1 MAIIDRWVDGVLREQ
16 WDETARVLTS
26 WDKHG
31 VQVEQRPYTAAE
43 NAQADARAAAET
55 LVANEQSISTKLQQ
69 DLAAMQAIL
78 DQTNADLNANPAQEI
93 KDLARA
99 VRRLIRKV
107 ERILDDTK

>member
-26 WDKHG
+26 WDEHG
-31 VQVEQRPYTAAE
+31 VQVEQRPYTAQE
-43 NAQADARAAAET
+43 NTAADARAVVET
-55 LVANEQSISTKLQQ
+55 LAANEKSISAKLAN

-78 DQTNADLNANPAQEI
+78 DQTNADLNAGPAQEL
-93 KDLARA
+93 KDLAKA

-107 ERILDDTK
+107 ERILDDTE